1 MINVETAKEDEIFNK
16 LIGMPEVQEAYMIY
30 GVHDIMVVIRAKD
43 MDTMRDVVTQKIRKI
58 DGVKSTI
65 TSIIIKKY
73 KAPEAPQAV
82 QPGEGSAQ
90 ASERSG
96 R

>member
-16 LIGMPEVQEAYMIY
+16 LIEMPEVQEAYMIY
-30 GVHDIMVVIRAKD
+30 GVHDIMVVIKAKD
-43 MDTMRDVVTQKIRKI
+43 MDTMRDVVTQRIRKI

-73 KAPEAPQAV
+73 KAPGAN
-82 QPGEGSAQ
+82 
-90 ASERSG
+90 RSG
-96 R
+96 ESPAQTGEHSGR